1 MKLIFTQQ
9 TREGGRQYNQDRSL
23 VLMTKESILL
33 LIADGMGSIPNSE
46 LAAQVVLNAIAQEF
60 QREAQPKINNVSDFL
75 ERSLKIGHERILKMA
90 KVRNYERVP
99 GTTIIAAVIQ
109 NDQIQAAFAGDSRL
123 YLFDKKNLLYKTKD
137 HSVVQ
142 QLIDAGRLDP
152 SQISTHPKRNQIFNC
167 LGVTEKFM
175 VEHTRPMPFFP
186 TMSVLLCTDG
196 LWSNLNNNEMCFIC
210 SNPQTIQQ
218 ALTIGLREANIRA
231 GKGGDNLT
239 AIVFTRLNDDENH
252 PLVEGFVDTASLGNE
267 VDINQAILDSEL
279 RARSKYLPE
288 APNNLPTDGSY
299 QEVEHESYLNPKANL
314 KQRYISLIGD
324 LINNQ
329 LTMKDSLN
337 LDPQQ
342 QANYTKNLNNLL
354 KQANENGPPE
364 EVNNKN
370 LNPMMTKIKTW
381 LLKEI

>member
-1 MKLIFTQQ
+1 
-9 TREGGRQYNQDRSL
+9 L

-99 GTTIIAAVIQ
+99 GTTIIAAIIQ

-123 YLFDKKNLLYKTKD
+123 YLFDKKNILYKTKD

-142 QLIDAGRLDP
+142 QLIDAGSLDP

-186 TMSVLLCTDG
+186 TMSVLLCSDG
-196 LWSNLNNNEMCFIC
+196 LWANLTNNEMRFIC
-210 SNPQTIQQ
+210 SNPQTIQK

-239 AIVFTRLNDDENH
+239 AIVFTRLNDDEHH
-252 PLVEGFVDTASLGNE
+252 PFVEGFVDTASLGNE

-279 RARSKYLPE
+279 RARVKYLSQD
-288 APNNLPTDGSY
+288 PNNLSEDGNS
-299 QEVEHESYLNPKANL
+299 HEGVHENYLNSKTNL
-314 KQRYISLIGD
+314 KQRYTSLIKD
-324 LINNQ
+324 LIHNQ
-329 LTMKDSLN
+329 ITLQDNLN
-337 LDPQQ
+337 LDSQQ
-342 QANYTKNLNNLL
+342 QQNYIKNLHRLL
-354 KQANENGPPE
+354 QEANENGSPE

-370 LNPMMTKIKTW
+370 LKSMMTKIKTW
-381 LLKEI
+381 LLKMS

>member
-1 MKLIFTQQ
+1 
-9 TREGGRQYNQDRSL
+9 
-23 VLMTKESILL
+23 MTKESILL

-90 KVRNYERVP
+90 KMRNYERVP
-99 GTTIIAAVIQ
+99 GTTVIAAIIQ

-142 QLIDAGRLDP
+142 QLIDAGSLDP

-186 TMSVLLCTDG
+186 TMSVLLCSDG

-210 SNPQTIQQ
+210 SNPQTIQH

-239 AIVFTRLNDDENH
+239 AIVFTRLNNHENY
-252 PLVEGFVDTASLGNE
+252 PLIEGFVDTANLGNE

-279 RARSKYLPE
+279 RARVKYLQE
-288 APNNLPTDGSY
+288 EMNMKAGNND
-299 QEVEHESYLNPKANL
+299 SYLNPQASL
-314 KQRYISLIGD
+314 KQRYASLVGD
-324 LINNQ
+324 LIHNQ
-329 LTMKDSLN
+329 VTLQDGLN
-337 LDPQQ
+337 LNPQQ
-342 QANYTKNLNNLL
+342 KSSYTENLHHLL
-354 KQANENGPPE
+354 KQNSENTPSTAIQ
-364 EVNNKN
+364 NNN
-370 LNPMMTKIKTW
+370 LKSMMTKIKTW
-381 LLKEI
+381 LLKMS

>member
-1 MKLIFTQQ
+1 MKSIFTQQ

-75 ERSLKIGHERILKMA
+75 EKSLKIGHERILKMA
-90 KVRNYERVP
+90 KMRNYERVP
-99 GTTIIAAVIQ
+99 GTTVIAAVIQ

-142 QLIDAGRLDP
+142 QLIDAGSLDP
-152 SQISTHPKRNQIFNC
+152 SQVSTHPKRNQIFNC

-186 TMSVLLCTDG
+186 SMSVLLCTDG
-196 LWSNLNNNEMCFIC
+196 LWSNLNNNEMYFIC
-210 SNPQTIQQ
+210 SNPPTIQQ

-239 AIVFTRLNDDENH
+239 AIVFARLNDDENH
-252 PLVEGFVDTASLGNE
+252 PLVEGFVDTANLGNE

-279 RARSKYLPE
+279 RARVKYIQE
-288 APNNLPTDGSY
+288 EMDVGVGNND
-299 QEVEHESYLNPKANL
+299 SYLNPQASPK
-314 KQRYISLIGD
+314 KRYTSLVGD
-324 LINNQ
+324 LIHNQ
-329 LTMKDSLN
+329 VTLQDGLN
-337 LDPQQ
+337 LNPQQ
-342 QANYTKNLNNLL
+342 KSNYIENLHHLL
-354 KQANENGPPE
+354 KQNTENTPSTSIQ
-364 EVNNKN
+364 NNN
-370 LNPMMTKIKTW
+370 LKAMTTKIKTW
-381 LLKEI
+381 LLKMS

>member
-46 LAAQVVLNAIAQEF
+46 LAAQVALNAIAQEF

-90 KVRNYERVP
+90 KMRNYERVP
-99 GTTIIAAVIQ
+99 GTTVIAAIIQ

-142 QLIDAGRLDP
+142 QLIDAGSLDP

-186 TMSVLLCTDG
+186 TMSVLLCSDG

-210 SNPQTIQQ
+210 SNPQTIQH

-239 AIVFTRLNDDENH
+239 AIVFTRLNDHENH
-252 PLVEGFVDTASLGNE
+252 PLIEGFVDTANLGNE

-279 RARSKYLPE
+279 RARVKYLQE
-288 APNNLPTDGSY
+288 EMNMKGGNND
-299 QEVEHESYLNPKANL
+299 SYLNPQASL
-314 KQRYISLIGD
+314 KQRYASLVGD
-324 LINNQ
+324 LIHNQ
-329 LTMKDSLN
+329 VTLQDGLN
-337 LDPQQ
+337 LNPQQ
-342 QANYTKNLNNLL
+342 KSSYTENLHHLL
-354 KQANENGPPE
+354 KQNSENTPSTAIQ
-364 EVNNKN
+364 NNN
-370 LNPMMTKIKTW
+370 LKSMMTKIKTW
-381 LLKEI
+381 LLKMS

>member
-46 LAAQVVLNAIAQEF
+46 LAAQVVLNAVAQEF

-75 ERSLKIGHERILKMA
+75 EKSLKIGHERILKMA
-90 KVRNYERVP
+90 KMRNYERVP
-99 GTTIIAAVIQ
+99 GTTVIAAVIQ

-123 YLFDKKNLLYKTKD
+123 YLLNKKNILYKTKD

-142 QLIDAGRLDP
+142 RLIDAGRLDP
-152 SQISTHPKRNQIFNC
+152 SQVSTHPKRNQIFHC

-186 TMSVLLCTDG
+186 SMSVLLCTDG

-210 SNPQTIQQ
+210 SNPPTVQQ
-218 ALTIGLREANIRA
+218 DLTIGLREANIRA

-239 AIVFTRLNDDENH
+239 AIVFSRLNDDENH

-267 VDINQAILDSEL
+267 VDINQAILESEL
-279 RARSKYLPE
+279 RARVKYIQE
-288 APNNLPTDGSY
+288 EMDVGVGNND
-299 QEVEHESYLNPKANL
+299 SYLNPRASL
-314 KQRYISLIGD
+314 KQRYTSLVGD
-324 LINNQ
+324 LIHNQ
-329 LTMKDSLN
+329 ITTKDSLN
-337 LDPQQ
+337 LNPQQ

-354 KQANENGPPE
+354 KQDTENTPSLDTQ
-364 EVNNKN
+364 NKT
-370 LNPMMTKIKTW
+370 LKSMMTKIKTW
-381 LLKEI
+381 LLKMS